1 MIRPIRK
8 IPFSIEPPNLPQSHL
23 DRGYVRLRGDRA
35 GPCRGDAEHYG
46 VAFAGLNK
54 NPRMTRGFFVASAT
68 LALFLVSLLVV
79 GLQEAR
85 ELLLEARQPAAAI
98 EQMLLAAGPGRVR
111 FRVDVEMHD
120 IALLAPGRAG
130 G

>member
-1 MIRPIRK
+1 MIRPIRN
-8 IPFSIEPPNLPQSHL
+8 IPFLINRQTTRNHIL
-23 DRGYVRLRGDRA
+23 DRGFVRLRGDRA

-68 LALFLVSLLVV
+68 LALFLVGLLVV
-79 GLQEAR
+79 RLQEAR

-98 EQMLLAAGPGRVR
+98 EQ
-111 FRVDVEMHD
+111 
-120 IALLAPGRAG
+120 
-130 G
+130 